1 MKELSE
7 SLKEFC
13 AKQEL
18 LRLAYTGEGSYPR
31 AVPVWFVVIGDDYCI
46 GTYKTSAKSKAIE
59 RDPRVG
65 WVIDGG
71 EKPAYKGVSMYGRA
85 AEIVGDERE
94 RVYRELG
101 MKYFGTTDNSV
112 FKEIYGEADDSQT
125 IYLRL
130 KPEGG
135 NSWEY

>member
-1 MKELSE
+1 MKELSAA
-7 SLKEFC
+7 LKEFSE
-13 AKQEL
+13 KQEL
-18 LRLAYTGEGSYPR
+18 MRLAYTDGGGYPR

-46 GTYKTSAKSKAIE
+46 GTDKKSAKWKAIE
-59 RDPRVG
+59 QDSRVG

-71 EKPAYKGVSMYGRA
+71 EKPSYRGVSMYGRA
-85 AEIVGDERE
+85 TEITGDERE

-101 MKYFGTTDNSV
+101 MKYFGTTDDAV
-112 FKEIYGEADDSQT
+112 FKEIYGEADNRDT